1 MFHRFI
7 LEVLR
12 QKSYQNFYF
21 SVKKS
26 YSIRSLV
33 FAMARFPSIVSS
45 SRRQTVAFFCIS
57 IAALVKFAVQKI
69 EFVVSLEFLQNL
81 GKQPFSVSL
90 RIFRKN
96 SSYVSKLSE
105 PFSLMIFFLGG
116 WMLFFNFFMS
126 IALKNVVTLS

>member
-1 MFHRFI
+1 
-7 LEVLR
+7 
-12 QKSYQNFYF
+12 
-21 SVKKS
+21 
-26 YSIRSLV
+26 
-33 FAMARFPSIVSS
+33 MARFPSIVSS

-96 SSYVSKLSE
+96 SSRVSKLSE